1 MKRFTLLTFLFFG
14 MVFAGQA
21 QKFFT
26 KGGRIDFDATSA
38 SSPEKIQAVNRTVT
52 CVLDAAT
59 GNLQF
64 AVLVKGFTFERALM
78 QEHFNENYMESEKFP
93 KADFKGAIVNNS
105 AVNYGKDGSYAVT
118 VKGKLTIHG
127 ETREVEAPGK
137 LVIQGSKI
145 TATASFSV
153 LLTDYKIAI
162 PGVVADKLNK
172 SAKIDVSCT
181 LEPLKS

>member
-1 MKRFTLLTFLFFG
+1 MIFF
-14 MVFAGQA
+14 FAVAIALSTQVQA

-26 KGGRIDFDATSA
+26 KGGRIDFDATAS

-52 CVLDAAT
+52 CVMDASN
-59 GNLQF
+59 GNMQF

-93 KADFKGAIVNNS
+93 KAEFKGTISNNA
-105 AVNYGKDGSYAVT
+105 AVNYNKDGAYNVT

-127 ETREVEAPGK
+127 ETRDVEAPGK
-137 LVIQGSKI
+137 LVVQGGKI
-145 TATASFSV
+145 TATANFSV
-153 LLTDYKIAI
+153 ALADYKIAI
-162 PGVVADKLNK
+162 PGVVADKINK
-172 SAKIDVSCT
+172 TAKIDVSCS